1 VGDVAGTQ
9 ARQADVSGIVMR
21 ITLHKYIFNEIWPTF
36 LACLFVSVFI
46 ILATRM
52 LSITELIVN
61 RGVQAGQVVRMVL
74 YLLPDI
80 IVFALPAA
88 SLMAV
93 VVAFLRLSADSE
105 IIALKS
111 SGVSLYQMLPSVVIV
126 SLSGLLIA
134 LTIGTVMVP
143 WGNRSFKNLIF
154 QIAGSNADL
163 GIKERV
169 FCEPFDNVIFYVNS
183 FSPRERV
190 MKDVFVVDRR
200 EKEVTN
206 TIVAQEGQIM
216 TDPQK
221 RLITLHFLKGAI
233 FMVEKNLRSSRSIQ
247 FKTYDLNIGLKDIMA
262 ALETRKKAPKEMS
275 VGELVKELG
284 ASQKAGQKRNEM
296 MIELLEKFSIPLA
309 VFLMGIIGV
318 PLGAQL
324 KARGRSAGVGVSLL
338 VFIIYY
344 ICLAGMKSICES
356 GTIPPTIGMWIPDL
370 FLLVS
375 CCYLLQR
382 VAHERSINLL
392 QGMLS
397 KIKGLE
403 PGFR

>member
-1 VGDVAGTQ
+1 
-9 ARQADVSGIVMR
+9 MR
-21 ITLHKYIFNEIWPTF
+21 LTLHKYIFNEIWPTF
-36 LACLFVSVFI
+36 LACLFVSIFI
-46 ILATRM
+46 ILATKM

-61 RGVQAGQVVRMVL
+61 RGVHVGQVVRMLL

-111 SGVSLYQMLPSVVIV
+111 SGVSLYQMLPSVVV
-126 SLSGLLIA
+126 LSLSGLLIA
-134 LTIGTVMVP
+134 LVIGTVSVP
-143 WGNRSFKNLIF
+143 WSNRSFKDLIF
-154 QIAGSNADL
+154 QIAESNADL

-183 FSPRERV
+183 FSTRERV
-190 MKDVFVVDRR
+190 MKDVFVADRR

-206 TIVAQEGQIM
+206 TIVAQQGRIIPH
-216 TDPQK
+216 PQE
-221 RLITLHFLKGAI
+221 RIITLHFLNGTI
-233 FMVEKNLRSSRSIQ
+233 FMVGRNLQSSRTIQ
-247 FKTYDLNIGLKDIMA
+247 FNTYDLNIGLKDIMA
-262 ALETRKKAPKEMS
+262 ALASRKKAPKEMT
-275 VGELVKELG
+275 VGELARQLG
-284 ASQKAGQKRNEM
+284 KSQKGTPKHNEM

-324 KARGRSAGVGVSLL
+324 SARGRSAGIGVSLL
-338 VFIIYY
+338 VFLIYY
-344 ICLAGMKSICES
+344 MCLAGMKSICES
-356 GTIPPTIGMWIPDL
+356 GSIPPSFGMWIPDL
-370 FLLVS
+370 FLLIS
-375 CCYLLQR
+375 CIYLLRR

-392 QGMLS
+392 GSLLL
-397 KIKGLE
+397 KIKDHL
-403 PGFR
+403 PISCS